1 MFRTILVF
9 FLLINSVNAQDI
21 FWNRYTTKNFVILS
35 IDNEQG
41 KWLSNNIEELK
52 TWCNVRWGFKDIDLN
67 HEFRIFCVPNKN
79 LLNKL
84 FDLKESKIEFRDKL
98 TVIWLVLNDKPTHS
112 VNPFLTQA
120 ILGDKLDFWTVTG
133 ISLLNTSNSEIRGH
147 LIDLFS
153 ILRKRYFN
161 INKILSMKK
170 EDYLNLTEEDK
181 SIFDIQ
187 AVVLCLFLKKEFGEN
202 KFQRFILTKDIK
214 IYKFSNYEE
223 FDKIFL
229 RYMQDLSFQ
238 NMKQKI
244 PDSYLDVKAK

>member
-1 MFRTILVF
+1 MFRTILIF

-21 FWNRYTTKNFVILS
+21 FWNRYATKNFVILS
-35 IDNEQG
+35 IDDEQG

-52 TWCNVRWGFKDIDLN
+52 TWCNTRWGFKDTNFN
-67 HEFRIFCVPNKN
+67 HEFRILCVPSKN

-84 FDLKESKIEFRDKL
+84 FDLKESKIEFRENL
-98 TVIWLVLNDKPTHS
+98 TVMWLVLNDKPTHS
-112 VNPFLTQA
+112 ITPFLTQVM
-120 ILGDKLDFWTVTG
+120 LEGKLDFWAVKG
-133 ISLLNTSNSEIRGH
+133 ISFLNTSDSEIKGH

-161 INKILSMKK
+161 INKILLMKK
-170 EDYLNLTEEDK
+170 EDYLKLTEEDK
-181 SIFDIQ
+181 SIFDVQ
-187 AVVLCLFLKKEFGEN
+187 SAVLCLFLKKEFGEN
-202 KFQRFILTKDIK
+202 KFQRFISSKDIK
-214 IYKFSNYEE
+214 IYKFSDYEQ

-244 PDSYLDVKAK
+244 PDSYLDVRAK